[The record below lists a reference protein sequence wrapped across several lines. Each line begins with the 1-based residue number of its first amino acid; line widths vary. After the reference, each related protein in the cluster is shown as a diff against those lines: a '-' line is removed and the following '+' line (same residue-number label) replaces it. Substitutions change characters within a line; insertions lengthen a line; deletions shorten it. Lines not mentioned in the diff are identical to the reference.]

1 MSLVLVVDD
10 CDDFAEMIVE
20 ALALAG
26 HDAVCASNGRQGLEM
41 ARASTPDVI
50 VLDGMM
56 PEMGGLEFLERLPN
70 EFSAAPPPVI
80 AMSAY
85 EGYHKLA
92 LERHARAFLQKPFE
106 LKELVQTVDTVVR
119 GRAPD
124 RQAAERQVS
133 HSRAVREQESQAR
146 DAFLEH
152 VDLAPDVRARLGEVT
167 KWVRDYFGFGLAM
180 MSLVKSDVLR
190 VAATFANPGV
200 TAGDEFEPVI
210 SFCSDLV
217 AGGCPLILGD
227 SWSHPCFAHR
237 IEVQR
242 GMRFYAGVP
251 LKTRAGLPFGTLC
264 VVDSVPRSFF
274 SDDVAILECL
284 AEPVASYLESIAA
297 GQPSRLTVFKADDVM
312 DRPAFDA
319 IFSASLRYGART
331 GAITA
336 VATLDLGEVDQANL
350 SVCGRAAANAALR
363 VHAVCGMLDPSILML
378 VRQDPDPRAARDHLE
393 AGVEAVQ
400 RVGRVLRIRTASYAG
415 ADRVMRSVSALD
427 QLAMELTG
435 AGVEI

>member
-10 CDDFAEMIVE
+10 CDDFAEMIAE

-26 HDAVCASNGRQGLEM
+26 HNAVRASNGRQGLEM
-41 ARASTPDVI
+41 ARASRPDVI

-70 EFSAAPPPVI
+70 ECPAAPPPVI

-85 EGYHKLA
+85 EGYRKLA

-106 LKELVQTVDTVVR
+106 LKELVRTVDTVLR

-133 HSRAVREQESQAR
+133 HSRAVRKQESQAR

-152 VDLAPDVRARLGEVT
+152 VDLDPDVMAGLANVT
-167 KWVRDYFGFGLAM
+167 KWVREYFGFGLAL

-190 VAATFANPGV
+190 VAATFANPRAA
-200 TAGDEFEPVI
+200 AGDEFEPVM

-217 AGGCPLILGD
+217 AAGCPLILGD

-237 IEVQR
+237 IEAQR
-242 GMRFYAGVP
+242 NMRFYAGVP
-251 LKTRAGLPFGTLC
+251 LKTRAGLTFGTLC
-264 VVDSVPRSFF
+264 VADSVPRSFF
-274 SDDVAILECL
+274 SDDGAILECL
-284 AEPVASYLESIAA
+284 AGPVANYLEAIAA
-297 GQPSRLTVFKADDVM
+297 GQPSTLTVFKADDVM

-319 IFSASLRYGART
+319 IFSASLRHGART
-331 GAITA
+331 GAITE
-336 VATLDLGEVDQANL
+336 VAILDLGEVDQANL
-350 SVCGRAAANAALR
+350 SVCGQAAANAAPR

-393 AGVEAVQ
+393 AGVVAIQ
-400 RVGRVLRIRTASYAG
+400 KVGRVRSIRTANYAG
-415 ADRVMRSVSALD
+415 SDRVMRSVSALD
-427 QLAMELTG
+427 RLAVELTSGG
-435 AGVEI
+435 AET